1 MSKSKKQ
8 SSPISSTSFPR
19 EILLDESF
27 ILCASHQGC
36 DSKEECCQEEQ
47 IERQLRALTAILS
60 AYLAG
65 VSLVLDDAEPSQV
78 ATFYREKYRLMSLDV
93 KKILKR
99 WLDGRG
105 GRLGRY
111 KLAKI
116 NPKAVKACN
125 LKMDTLDPLLCRLA
139 IASRGQAP
147 LWTLDSDFWCASQFH
162 PEVKPTCPQAALD
175 SVK

>member
-1 MSKSKKQ
+1 MSKRLTL
-8 SSPISSTSFPR
+8 PIEKPR

-36 DSKEECCQEEQ
+36 DSKDEYCQEELE
-47 IERQLRALTAILS
+47 ERQLRALTAILS

-65 VSLVLDDAEPSQV
+65 VSLVLDETEPSQV
-78 ATFYREKYRLMSLDV
+78 ATIYREKYRLMSLDV

-105 GRLGRY
+105 GRLRRC

-116 NPKAVKACN
+116 NPKAVKAC
-125 LKMDTLDPLLCRLA
+125 KMGTLDPLLCRLA
-139 IASRGQAP
+139 IACRGQAP
-147 LWTLDSDFWCASQFH
+147 LWTLDSDFWCASEFH
-162 PEVKPTCPQAALD
+162 PEIKPTCPQAALD